1 MTHVV
6 ARLGA
11 AFAGAALISIVS
23 LQAAQYGGAAAGP
36 QGRAGGAAQQNPST
50 ALGAGTQ
57 TPRTPD
63 GHPDLSGMWGGGGGG
78 GGGDKPD
85 EKGNLTV
92 LFKQRPCSEQQK
104 DLGNCAQAV
113 NFERDSGVEQRMDPI
128 PMYKP
133 EFWER
138 VQYLDREGIK
148 EDPTFHCKPA
158 GVPRMGPPA
167 KIVQTGTELIFL
179 YQQANTFRVIPI
191 DGRPHDPIKSQDT
204 TWYGDAVGKWD
215 GDTMVIDIVG
225 FNDESWLGW
234 PGWLHS
240 NNMHVIER
248 YTRNGNT
255 LTWQATVE
263 DPDVLL
269 APFVTEPR
277 TLRLNPNSKAT
288 LIEDL
293 PCEERDSQHIV
304 THERG

>member
-36 QGRAGGAAQQNPST
+36 QGRAGGAAQQNAP
-50 ALGAGTQ
+50 

-204 TWYGDAVGKWD
+204 TWYGDAVGKWE

-255 LTWQATVE
+255 LRWEAVIE
-263 DPDVLL
+263 DRDTLL
-269 APFVTEPR
+269 EPFRMDAR
-277 TLRLNPNSKAT
+277 TLRLNPDPKASF
-288 LIEDL
+288 IEDL
-293 PCEERDSQHIV
+293 PCEERDAQHIV